1 MYLADALNDRHCTDM
16 AIGSD
21 GVCIISTVCC
31 VTLQGLVV
39 YLLFCGRVQ
48 KHRSTPNYMTCEYRQ
63 VDLAV
68 STRFAASP

>member
-39 YLLFCGRVQ
+39 YIYFSAAEC
-48 KHRSTPNYMTCEYRQ
+48 RSIEAHLTT
-63 VDLAV
+63 
-68 STRFAASP
+68 